1 MFIND
6 VPKSNVIN
14 AQNEILKNFYNI
26 TVGHDPVQG
35 KKEKEYSKCLNEQII
50 LL

>member
-1 MFIND
+1 M
-6 VPKSNVIN
+6 PKSIVIN

-35 KKEKEYSKCLNEQII
+35 KREKEYNKCLNEQII